1 MTALRLP
8 GCPDIASAFAW
19 LAREA
24 AGRVVIRVVLA
35 RGPDGLVRG
44 SAMVLERA
52 KGST

>member
-1 MTALRLP
+1 MTSIALP

-24 AGRVVIRVVLA
+24 AGRVVLRFVIF
-35 RGPDGLVRG
+35 RGPDGLLRG

-52 KGST
+52 RGTT